1 MPMRGEILPL
11 RPGGYR
17 PKTTHDATDFIAAI
31 ANPDVTVV
39 VVIIAIGLL
48 VAAGLIDV
56 FPFTE
61 QTAAFLA
68 TAS

>member
-1 MPMRGEILPL
+1 MPTRSEILPA
-11 RPGGYR
+11 RGGYR
-17 PKTTHDATDFIAAI
+17 PKTTHDASGFITTI

-48 VAAGLIDV
+48 VAVGLIHF

-68 TAS
+68 TES